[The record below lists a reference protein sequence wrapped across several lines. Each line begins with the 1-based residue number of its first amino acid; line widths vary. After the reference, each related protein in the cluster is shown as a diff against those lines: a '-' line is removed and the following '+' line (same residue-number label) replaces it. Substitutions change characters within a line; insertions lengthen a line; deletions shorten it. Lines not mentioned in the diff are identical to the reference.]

1 MRGISF
7 YMELRGH
14 AGGVEIPHNKWA
26 SKVAIVKM
34 GIPRR
39 AVIPM
44 EQHIG
49 APCEPIVKRGDAVCV
64 GQIIGDSGNYVSA
77 PIHSSVSG
85 TVSNVIQ
92 APHPGG
98 GRVASV
104 EIATDGL
111 QTVYSGAGPKKYNDK
126 GEFLALVRNS
136 GLVGLGGA
144 GFPTHVKL
152 NPPKGVV
159 LDSLIINGAECE
171 PYISSDERLLI
182 ERTDN
187 IIEGVRITLDALD
200 IPKAYIGIEA
210 NKPTAIDL
218 VKKHITGDRRIEI
231 KTLRSNY
238 PQGAEKVLIFTC
250 LGRRV
255 PPGKL
260 PADVNT
266 VVLNVNSVNHIFQ
279 YISTGMPLISKIIT
293 VSGSAV
299 KNPSNIEVLIGTP
312 LSEVFD
318 FCGGFKSPARKIIM
332 GGPMMGIAQY
342 SLDVPVIKNTNALLA
357 FDGKD
362 ATQAAETACIRC
374 GRCVHSCP
382 MQLLPLMINTAS
394 VHKDVERM
402 TKYHVM
408 DCIECGACEYRCPAK
423 RRIVQ
428 SARLGKDMLRN
439 IAAAERA
446 AMSVKT

>member
-1 MRGISF
+1 MA
-7 YMELRGH
+7 LRKSI
-14 AGGVEIPHNKWA
+14 GGVGIPHHKWA
-26 SKVAIVKM
+26 SEAAIIKM
-34 GIPRR
+34 GVPRR
-39 AVIPM
+39 VIIPM

-49 APCEPIVKRGDAVCV
+49 APCEPTVKRGDEVRV
-64 GQIIGDSGNYVSA
+64 GQVIGDSGQYVSA
-77 PIHSSVSG
+77 PVHSSVSG
-85 TVSNVIQ
+85 TVANVTQ
-92 APHPGG
+92 ALHPGG

-104 EIATDGL
+104 EIASDGL
-111 QTVYSGAGPKKYNDK
+111 QTADAGVRPKSFNNK
-126 GEFLALVRNS
+126 GEFFAHVRSS

-152 NPPKGVV
+152 NPPQGAVI
-159 LDSLIINGAECE
+159 DSLIINGAECE

-182 ERTDN
+182 ERTEN
-187 IIEGVRITLDALD
+187 VIAGVKITLDALG

-210 NKPTAIDL
+210 EKSSAIAL
-218 VKKHITGDRRIEI
+218 LEKQIAGDRRIEI

-238 PQGAEKVLIFTC
+238 PQGAEKVLIYTC

-260 PADVNT
+260 PADVSA
-266 VVLNVNSVNHIFQ
+266 VVLNVNTVSHIYQ
-279 YISTGMPLISKIIT
+279 YISTGMPLINKILT

-299 KNPSNIEVLIGTP
+299 KNPTNVEVLIGTP

-342 SLDVPVIKNTNALLA
+342 TLDVPVIKNTNALLA
-357 FDGKD
+357 FDETD
-362 ATQAAETACIRC
+362 AKQAAETACIRC
-374 GRCVHSCP
+374 GRCIHSCP
-382 MQLLPLMINTAS
+382 MRLAPLMLNAAA
-394 VHKDVERM
+394 VRKDAERM
-402 TKYHVM
+402 NKYHVM

-428 SARLGKDMLRN
+428 SARLGKDILRN

-446 AMSVKT
+446 AANAGGNR